1 MLRIAD
7 AFELMGS
14 TFLLDMHDVGS
25 TLFFWRKALQIRHN
39 GRYRQSSPPKFEF
52 PRTEVAASLN
62 LFRYSRY
69 PKRGLYYHPVFDAIE
84 INSEE
89 ELEAVLPNAELMR
102 QQALLITERILGSA
116 HKVLCFC

>member
-1 MLRIAD
+1 M
-7 AFELMGS
+7 
-14 TFLLDMHDVGS
+14 
-25 TLFFWRKALQIRHN
+25 
-39 GRYRQSSPPKFEF
+39 
-52 PRTEVAASLN
+52 AASLN
-62 LFRYSRY
+62 LLSIRYSRY

-84 INSEE
+84 INSED

>member
-1 MLRIAD
+1 MN
-7 AFELMGS
+7 
-14 TFLLDMHDVGS
+14 FL
-25 TLFFWRKALQIRHN
+25 A
-39 GRYRQSSPPKFEF
+39 
-52 PRTEVAASLN
+52 EVAASLN
-62 LFRYSRY
+62 QLSIRYSRY